1 MATNCEFVASVSAG
15 AKKRLHSN
23 SGAASAAT
31 IKNFTGAVKTDDL
44 PLAGLCLECR
54 GDVARVTA
62 RAGFGSLG
70 LRADGCFRLISDV
83 RILAATGRSRP

>member
-31 IKNFTGAVKTDDL
+31 IKNFTGAVKADDL

-54 GDVARVTA
+54 GDVARVLRWGSRGLK
-62 RAGFGSLG
+62 RAEMISSQ
-70 LRADGCFRLISDV
+70 RRSVSRLKGKV
-83 RILAATGRSRP
+83 